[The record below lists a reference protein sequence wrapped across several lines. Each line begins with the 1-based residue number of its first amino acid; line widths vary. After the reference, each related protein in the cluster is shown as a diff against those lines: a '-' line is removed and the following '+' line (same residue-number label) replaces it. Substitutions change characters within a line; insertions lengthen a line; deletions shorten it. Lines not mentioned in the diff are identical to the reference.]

1 MTTPEFIK
9 VEGQLY
15 RRADA
20 NKNAQAAKAALQQAE
35 ELADRSSQQLNIL
48 VREAMK
54 GIAVH
59 EEGGGLGQDF
69 YPNDRALEYAKNIRD
84 MTMRWAK
91 ALSDEM
97 YQFDVQLRVS
107 QNAYATTKKSARFNG
122 VLYHCVDASH
132 PIEDTD
138 GVPLSDQGKKGE
150 PAVQKAIKDSQQ
162 MYFTQKG
169 SGDKKKPKETG
180 INPDLDKNHPGGG
193 LPAAFHDSGDG
204 GGSGGDGGGG
214 DGGGGE

>member
-1 MTTPEFIK
+1 MTPSKFIRVGDK
-9 VEGQLY
+9 RYV
-15 RRADA
+15 
-20 NKNAQAAKAALQQAE
+20 QAAADEKA
-35 ELADRSSQQLNIL
+35 DIR
-48 VREAMK
+48 VD
-54 GIAVH
+54 GIR
-59 EEGGGLGQDF
+59 
-69 YPNDRALEYAKNIRD
+69 YKR
-84 MTMRWAK
+84 
-91 ALSDEM
+91 
-97 YQFDVQLRVS
+97 
-107 QNAYATTKKSARFNG
+107 
-122 VLYHCVDASH
+122 ASH

-138 GVPLSDQGKKGE
+138 GVPLSDKGGKGE

-204 GGSGGDGGGG
+204 GGGDGGGG